1 MKKDTV
7 KINVAHDWLL
17 YWNCFSGEVL
27 EWPFG
32 ILCCIW
38 SYNNIVNGFTE
49 NKLTLL
55 IFNNVMLYS
64 VTGQLIIHDWKLLHY
79 DPQILINGCAD
90 TMLDYCSYTLN
101 LLQVQACCDK
111 YKHIF
116 LFSVHN
122 MRNTHLKEVRQ
133 SWTGSR

>member
-17 YWNCFSGEVL
+17 YWNCFSGDVL

-64 VTGQLIIHDWKLLHY
+64 VTWQLIIHDWKLLHY

-101 LLQVQACCDK
+101 L
-111 YKHIF
+111 
-116 LFSVHN
+116 
-122 MRNTHLKEVRQ
+122 
-133 SWTGSR
+133 